1 MGKIYDEEKEINPVV
16 IVLETQAEVDQLFA
30 VMNYTAIKIT
40 LSDSNLWWQDVYDFL
55 LAKKSTDFENYHIK
69 LENNIKKTEKQWA
82 EKQCS

>member
-30 VMNYTAIKIT
+30 VMNYTAIKIM
-40 LSDSNLWWQDVYDFL
+40 LSDSSLWWQDVYGFL
-55 LAKKSTDFENYHIK
+55 LTKKSTGFENYHIK